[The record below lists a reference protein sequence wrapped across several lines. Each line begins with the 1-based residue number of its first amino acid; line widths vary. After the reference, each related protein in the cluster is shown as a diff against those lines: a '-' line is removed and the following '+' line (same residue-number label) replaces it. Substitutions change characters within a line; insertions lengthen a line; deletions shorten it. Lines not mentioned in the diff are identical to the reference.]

1 MAEVQKYSILVLV
14 TNSFPFGALTEANF
28 VIPELQA
35 LSASF
40 ERVIIMPTTLDDG
53 KPLMCP
59 LPDNIKVDTSWCSHP
74 DWTQKWRRIR
84 FLLKPGVMKENKRW
98 TDLSYAASAH
108 AFAAVMRRWIKANSI
123 DISKTLF
130 YTFWF
135 DFPTAALS
143 MLAREIGLKYFS
155 RAHRRDIYENRA
167 MTLRH
172 TAIANSL
179 GIFCVGQAGA
189 DFLKTQFPDLVQKI
203 DVIHLG
209 SQKSNLDM
217 LSSAHSHSENKLTFL
232 SVARV
237 AKEKRVH
244 LNYRMLRALA
254 IGRPDC
260 SIRWIHIGDGPLM
273 SDLQRLV
280 SDECP
285 KNLIVDLKGAMP
297 NHYVQQLYTSEP
309 IDWTILLSE
318 DEGLP
323 ITVCES
329 LSYGVPVIAT
339 MVRGTDEIVDDDCG
353 LPLPPDP
360 EPEEFVR
367 GILPYLDSPIRF
379 ERLRKGAFAHW
390 QENFDASIL
399 RPQFAQFIQ
408 SL

>member
-1 MAEVQKYSILVLV
+1 MAEVQKYSTLVLV

-28 VIPELQA
+28 VMPEVEA
-35 LSASF
+35 LSSSF

-53 KPLMCP
+53 KQLHYTFPE
-59 LPDNIKVDTSWCSHP
+59 NVEVDTTWCSHP

-84 FLLKPGVMKENKRW
+84 FLLKPGVLKENKRW
-98 TDLSYAASAH
+98 TDISYAASAH
-108 AFAAVMRRWIKANSI
+108 AFAAVVRPWIEVKHI

-135 DFPTAALS
+135 DFPTAAFA
-143 MLAREIGLKYFS
+143 MLARDMGLKYFS

-167 MTLRH
+167 MTLRRS
-172 TAIANSL
+172 AIANSL

-189 DFLKTQFPDLVQKI
+189 DYLRTETPDFAHKI
-203 DVIHLG
+203 DVVHLG
-209 SQKSNLDM
+209 SHKSNLDV
-217 LSSAHSHSENKLTFL
+217 LSSAHSSSENKLTFL

-237 AKEKRVH
+237 AEEKRVH

-280 SDECP
+280 SDDCP

-297 NHYVQQLYTSEP
+297 NHYVQQMYTSEP

-353 LPLPPDP
+353 LLLAPNP

-367 GILPYLDSPIRF
+367 GILPYLDSHIRF
-379 ERLRKGAFAHW
+379 MRLRKGAFAHW
-390 QENFDASIL
+390 QENFDASKL
-399 RPQFAQFIQ
+399 RPKFAQFIQ